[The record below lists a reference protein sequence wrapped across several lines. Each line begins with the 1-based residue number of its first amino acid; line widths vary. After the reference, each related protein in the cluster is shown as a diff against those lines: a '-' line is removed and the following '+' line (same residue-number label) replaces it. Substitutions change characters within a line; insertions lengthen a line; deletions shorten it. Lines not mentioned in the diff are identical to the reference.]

1 MAKKTKA
8 TSAEEK
14 LRALY
19 DLQLIDSRIDRLRV
33 VRGELPLEVE
43 DLEDEI
49 AGLESRLER
58 LKAEADGITDRIKE
72 RKESIIDSGAMIKR
86 FEEQQNSVRN
96 NREFESLNKEIE
108 YQSLE
113 IQLSEKRIREAEAQ
127 LEQKGE
133 IITEV
138 QSKFD
143 VRAEDLKTKRA
154 ELDEIIAETRA
165 EEEILNGMSGEM
177 AEKIDDR
184 LLQAYLRIRGGAK
197 NGMAVVPIERDASAG
212 SYIKIP
218 PQRIL
223 DVSARKRIIVDE
235 HSGRIL
241 VDQELAVE
249 EAEKMDKAVQKKL
262 SKSKAKA

>member
-43 DLEDEI
+43 DLEDELQ
-49 AGLESRLER
+49 GLKSRLER
-58 LKAEADGITDRIKE
+58 LKEESDGVKQKIHDRGQ
-72 RKESIIDSGAMIKR
+72 SIIDSGAMIKR

-127 LEQKGE
+127 MDQKAE
-133 IITEV
+133 ILAEV
-138 QSKFD
+138 QTKHDS
-143 VRAEDLKTKRA
+143 RSEDLTAKQS

-165 EEEILNGMSGEM
+165 EEEILSTMSGTM
-177 AEKIDDR
+177 SAKIDDR

-223 DVSARKRIIVDE
+223 DVGARKRIIVDE

-241 VDQELAVE
+241 VDQDLALE
-249 EAEKMDKAVQKKL
+249 EQEKVQKLVTKQL
-262 SKSKAKA
+262 KAAAKA

>member
-43 DLEDEI
+43 DLEDEL
-49 AGLESRLER
+49 AGLASRLER
-58 LKAEADGITDRIKE
+58 LNEEAASIQQKIQE

-113 IQLSEKRIREAEAQ
+113 IQLSEKRIKEAEAQ
-127 LEQKGE
+127 LEQKSE

-138 QSKFD
+138 KTKHD
-143 VRAEDLKTKRA
+143 HRAEDLKAKQT

-165 EEEILNGMSGEM
+165 EEEILSNLSGKMSG
-177 AEKIDDR
+177 KIDDR

-197 NGMAVVPIERDASAG
+197 NGMAVVPIEREASAG

-223 DVSARKRIIVDE
+223 DVGARKRIIVDE

-249 EAEKMDKAVQKKL
+249 EQEKVEKLVAKELKAA
-262 SKSKAKA
+262 AKA

>member
-43 DLEDEI
+43 DLADEL
-49 AGLESRLER
+49 AGLFSRLER
-58 LKAEADGITDRIKE
+58 LTEESDGIKQKIQE

-113 IQLSEKRIREAEAQ
+113 IQLSEKRIKEAEAQ

-133 IITEV
+133 ILTEI
-138 QSKFD
+138 KTKHD
-143 VRAEDLKTKRA
+143 HRAEDLKAKQS

-165 EEEILNGMSGEM
+165 EEEILSKMSGKM
-177 AEKIDDR
+177 SEKIDDR

-197 NGMAVVPIERDASAG
+197 NGMAVVPIEREASAG

-223 DVSARKRIIVDE
+223 DVGARKRIIVDE

-249 EAEKMDKAVQKKL
+249 EQEKVEKLVAKELKAA
-262 SKSKAKA
+262 AKA

>member
-1 MAKKTKA
+1 
-8 TSAEEK
+8 
-14 LRALY
+14 
-19 DLQLIDSRIDRLRV
+19 
-33 VRGELPLEVE
+33 
-43 DLEDEI
+43 
-49 AGLESRLER
+49 
-58 LKAEADGITDRIKE
+58 
-72 RKESIIDSGAMIKR
+72 MIKR

-113 IQLSEKRIREAEAQ
+113 IQLERIKEAEAQ

-133 IITEV
+133 ILTEV
-138 QSKFD
+138 KTKHDQ
-143 VRAEDLKTKRA
+143 RPEDLKAKQS

-165 EEEILNGMSGEM
+165 EEEILSKLSGKMS
-177 AEKIDDR
+177 EKIDDR

-197 NGMAVVPIERDASAG
+197 NGMAVVPIEREASAG

-223 DVSARKRIIVDE
+223 DVGARKRIIVDE

-241 VDQELAVE
+241 VDKELADE
-249 EAEKMDKAVQKKL
+249 ELDRMNALLDKELAKLKK
-262 SKSKAKA
+262 

>member
-43 DLEDEI
+43 DLEDEL
-49 AGLESRLER
+49 AGLSSRLER
-58 LKAEADGITDRIKE
+58 LTEESDGIKQKIQE

-108 YQSLE
+108 YQRLE
-113 IQLSEKRIREAEAQ
+113 IQLSEQRIKEAASG
-127 LEQKGE
+127 K
-133 IITEV
+133 
-138 QSKFD
+138 
-143 VRAEDLKTKRA
+143 
-154 ELDEIIAETRA
+154 
-165 EEEILNGMSGEM
+165 MS
-177 AEKIDDR
+177 EKIDDR

-197 NGMAVVPIERDASAG
+197 NGMAVVPIEREASAG

-223 DVSARKRIIVDE
+223 DVGARKRIIVDE

-241 VDQELAVE
+241 VDQELAIEEQEKVE
-249 EAEKMDKAVQKKL
+249 KLVAKELKAA
-262 SKSKAKA
+262 AKA